1 MWKEAFRISNN
12 NGRGMLITGTPDWKD
27 YTVSANITFELV
39 KSGGLAARVQGL
51 ERYYALEMSSNNKL
65 RLVKMLDGL
74 NILKEIDLDL
84 EFQKEYKLSLK
95 VKKNNLQGYLDKKLF
110 LEFNDIDSPLN
121 YGGIGFVVESGTQFT
136 DAIIVG

>member
-1 MWKEAFRISNN
+1 MD
-12 NGRGMLITGTPDWKD
+12 L
-27 YTVSANITFELV
+27 VLLLV

-51 ERYYALEMSSNNKL
+51 ERYYALEISSNNKL

-110 LEFNDIDSPLN
+110 LEFNDIWTS
-121 YGGIGFVVESGTQFT
+121 
-136 DAIIVG
+136 

>member
-1 MWKEAFRISNN
+1 
-12 NGRGMLITGTPDWKD
+12 
-27 YTVSANITFELV
+27 
-39 KSGGLAARVQGL
+39 
-51 ERYYALEMSSNNKL
+51 MSSNNKL

-121 YGGIGFVVESGTQFT
+121 SGGIGFVVESGTQFT
-136 DAIIVG
+136 DEIIIG

>member
-39 KSGGLAARVQGL
+39 KSGGIAARVQGL
-51 ERYYALEMSSNNKL
+51 QRYYSLEFSSDNKL

-74 NILKEIDLDL
+74 NILKEIDMKL
-84 EFQKEYKLSLK
+84 EFQKHYDLSLK
-95 VKKNNLQGYLDKKLF
+95 VEDNHLTGYLNNKPVIEYEDTTNSL
-110 LEFNDIDSPLN
+110 DQ
-121 YGGIGFVVESGTQFT
+121 GGIGFVVESGTQST
-136 DAIIVG
+136 NEIKIS